1 MLVETSSVFEVQGSK
16 VADHVSILGALLGGL
31 MIARA
36 VGPGFFLCSFAEV
49 RGESWRGREAK
60 NGKEEDHEGEA
71 SPLSF
76 SQGSED
82 HLPNLWAKLFEK
94 KDGPP

>member
-49 RGESWRGREAK
+49 RGES
-60 NGKEEDHEGEA
+60 
-71 SPLSF
+71 
-76 SQGSED
+76 
-82 HLPNLWAKLFEK
+82 
-94 KDGPP
+94 